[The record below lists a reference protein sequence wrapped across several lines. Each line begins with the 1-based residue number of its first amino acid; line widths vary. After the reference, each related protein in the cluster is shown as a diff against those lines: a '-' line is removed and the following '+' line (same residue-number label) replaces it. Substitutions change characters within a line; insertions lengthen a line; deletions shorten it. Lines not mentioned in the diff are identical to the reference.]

1 LPREGV
7 DVNLRAKWLI
17 LLAACAL
24 PLLFAMQTT
33 PPPPLLPTCSGG
45 EISAARAAMPA
56 YEPIG
61 TGEFV
66 RVEGRSLILGDAPFV
81 VRGFNYYPQRYPW
94 RRFLT
99 EADLA
104 SVERELD
111 LLRAHGANT
120 LRLFL
125 WHDALFQCPGSGAVP
140 QPEAFARLDA
150 IMRAAIERGFY
161 LNLTLHDLPDLAD
174 YPLYDDPPHSRAQRA
189 YIVERYRDEPGIL
202 AWDVRNEGDIDYGSN
217 NLLNIRTP
225 REQVLAWLDMA
236 TAHVRSLDP
245 NHLVTAGWFTD
256 QEATIPYVDFVSF
269 HHWGDAS
276 EFVQRVERTRAAT
289 DKPILLQEFGYS
301 TQRMSEDDQARVI
314 GEIVH
319 FAGEYELAGWMIW
332 TAFDFEIDRTCYPS
346 PCVSPDNAEH
356 YFGLWRRD
364 GTPKPAV
371 EVVSSH

>member
-1 LPREGV
+1 MNGV
-7 DVNLRAKWLI
+7 HKGLI

-24 PLLFAMQTT
+24 PILLALQSTL
-33 PPPPLLPTCSGG
+33 PASPLLATCSADAVATAH
-45 EISAARAAMPA
+45 AATPA
-56 YEPIG
+56 YEPVG

-66 RVEGRSLILGDAPFV
+66 RVTGRSLMLGDAPFV

-111 LLRAHGANT
+111 LLRAHDANT

-150 IMRAAIERGFY
+150 IMHAAIERGFY
-161 LNLTLHDLPDLAD
+161 LNLTLHDLPDLTD

-217 NLLNIRTP
+217 NLLNIRAP
-225 REQVLAWLDMA
+225 RERVLAWLDMA

-276 EFVQRVERTRAAT
+276 EFVQRVQRTRAAT

-301 TQRMSEDDQARVI
+301 TQRMSEGEQVRVI
-314 GEIVH
+314 DEIVH